1 MTMKEHMPYKADTT
15 RLRKKDAKHV
25 SAAILK
31 LMVKIT
37 SIFGSY
43 DTEVLYE
50 VIPIAGGS
58 IPKSKNSEV
67 DEWYKHACPFL
78 NREQTMYIFPTGLSP
93 I

>member
-1 MTMKEHMPYKADTT
+1 MHFMTMKEHMPYEADTT

-43 DTEVLYE
+43 SY
-50 VIPIAGGS
+50 
-58 IPKSKNSEV
+58 
-67 DEWYKHACPFL
+67 
-78 NREQTMYIFPTGLSP
+78 
-93 I
+93 

>member
-1 MTMKEHMPYKADTT
+1 MHFMAMKEHMPYKADTT

-50 VIPIAGGS
+50 VIPNCWWVNTEIEELRS
-58 IPKSKNSEV
+58 
-67 DEWYKHACPFL
+67 
-78 NREQTMYIFPTGLSP
+78 
-93 I
+93 